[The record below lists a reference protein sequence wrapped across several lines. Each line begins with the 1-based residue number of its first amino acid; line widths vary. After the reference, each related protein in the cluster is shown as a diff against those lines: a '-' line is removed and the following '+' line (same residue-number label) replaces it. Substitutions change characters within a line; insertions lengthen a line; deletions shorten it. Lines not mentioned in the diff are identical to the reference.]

1 MPHGGPG
8 TLSMANA
15 GPDSNGSQFFICMGE
30 TPWLDG
36 KHVVFGRVLDGMDV
50 VDIVSSCGRKSGKPR
65 ANVRI
70 INCGV
75 LDDGK
80 KQSAEDADGDANG
93 EDKEKRLTRE
103 EMVERLESLREVEAN
118 FRAKQSEIEPSMYA
132 QVMEEIEKEKRR
144 VKAELKKPQ
153 A

>member
-15 GPDSNGSQFFICMGE
+15 GPNSNGSQFFICTGD

-50 VDIVSSCGRKSGKPR
+50 VDIISSCGRKSGKPR

-70 INCGV
+70 IDCGV
-75 LDDGK
+75 IKNEAEQSTASAPEGDK
-80 KQSAEDADGDANG
+80 K
-93 EDKEKRLTRE
+93 KRLTRE
-103 EMVERLESLREVEAN
+103 EMVDRLESLREVEAN
-118 FRAKQSEIEPSMYA
+118 FREKKSDIDPAMYN
-132 QVMEEIEKEKRR
+132 QVMAEIEKEKVR
-144 VKAELKKPQ
+144 VKKELKKPQ
-153 A
+153 EE

>member
-1 MPHGGPG
+1 VPHAGPG

-15 GPDSNGSQFFICMGE
+15 GPDSNGSQFFICTGE

-50 VDIVSSCGRKSGKPR
+50 VDIISSCGRKSGKPR

-75 LDDGK
+75 LDDSK
-80 KQSAEDADGDANG
+80 KSDAEDAPEG
-93 EDKEKRLTRE
+93 EKKRLTRE

-118 FRAKQSEIEPSMYA
+118 FRAKKSDIEPSMFA
-132 QVMEEIEKEKRR
+132 QVMDEIEKEKRR

-153 A
+153 EE